1 MDGLLT
7 LLFYA
12 LIFYFMMRFGC
23 GAHMTHGH
31 HGAKSDD
38 KSDDK
43 SVQTV
48 VFVDPVCGNKVQ
60 EDQGY
65 GELVDGHLFRFCSK
79 ECLNTFD
86 ENITEY
92 SKKPNK
98 FITQKDHHHEA

>member
-12 LIFYFMMRFGC
+12 AIFYFLMRFGC

-31 HGAKSDD
+31 HKED
-38 KSDDK
+38 KKTDEK
-43 SVQTV
+43 TI
-48 VFVDPVCGNKVQ
+48 FVDPVCGENVK

-65 GELVDGHLFRFCSK
+65 GELVDGRLFRFCSK

-92 SKKPNK
+92 SKKSNK
-98 FITQKDHHHEA
+98 FITQKDHYKEHSHEA